1 MKSYR
6 ELQIWQKAR
15 EITKNTYAVTRLF
28 PAQEQYALASQMNR
42 SAVSIVSNIAEGW
55 ARGSTKDFLK
65 FLYITRGSIA
75 ELETQFTLASDLEY
89 ITDETL
95 LMAEQQLTELNKM
108 LAGFITK
115 LKERTHTKLLT
126 PIL

>member
-28 PAQEQYALASQMNR
+28 PAPEQYALASQMNR

-55 ARGSTKDFLK
+55 ARSSTKDFLK

-75 ELETQFTLASDLEY
+75 ELETQFILANDLKY
-89 ITDETL
+89 INDETL
-95 LMAEQQLTELNKM
+95 STMEQQLTELNKM
-108 LAGFITK
+108 LASLITK
-115 LKERTHTKLLT
+115 LKERIHTKSLIASL
-126 PIL
+126 

>member
-42 SAVSIVSNIAEGW
+42 SAVSIISNIAEGW
-55 ARGSTKDFLK
+55 ARSSTKDFLK

-75 ELETQFTLASDLEY
+75 ELETQFILANDLKY
-89 ITDETL
+89 INDETL
-95 LMAEQQLTELNKM
+95 STMEQQLTELNKM
-108 LAGFITK
+108 LASLITK
-115 LKERTHTKLLT
+115 LKERIYTKSLIASL
-126 PIL
+126 

>member
-6 ELQIWQKAR
+6 ELKIWQKAR
-15 EITKNTYAVTRLF
+15 EITKNTYTITQLF
-28 PAQEQYALASQMNR
+28 PAQEQYALSSQMNR
-42 SAVSIVSNIAEGW
+42 SAISIVSNIAEGW

-75 ELETQFTLASDLEY
+75 ELETQFTLANDLEY

-108 LAGFITK
+108 LSSFIIK
-115 LKERTHTKLLT
+115 LKERIYTKSLT
-126 PIL
+126 PSL